1 MTVHSV
7 SHVAVGVR
15 DMDRSLAFYRDLIGL
30 DVRFDDIEE
39 FGASDGHPAVRR
51 RGAYLQW
58 SDDPHAPFIVLDQ
71 QISPGVDGDAKELYE
86 RGIHH
91 FGFWVDN
98 VEDVATR
105 ARAADVPFVY
115 GPADTD
121 TSTYGEKAGGTIRL
135 LMLRDPDGNIVQLD
149 QRVTS

>member
-1 MTVHSV
+1 MAIPRCAGAARTSSGATIPTRRSSCSTSSSRPASTVS
-7 SHVAVGVR
+7 
-15 DMDRSLAFYRDLIGL
+15 
-30 DVRFDDIEE
+30 
-39 FGASDGHPAVRR
+39 
-51 RGAYLQW
+51 
-58 SDDPHAPFIVLDQ
+58 
-71 QISPGVDGDAKELYE
+71 AKALYE

-105 ARAADVPFVY
+105 ARVADVPFVY

-121 TSTYGEKAGGTIRL
+121 TATYGEPAGGTIRL